1 MNSTL
6 NATVRKAK
14 ECKKDFKKNVR
25 PHIKSAID
33 RRLFN
38 QEQFGKFGLQAYS
51 DVVGSEWAEFV
62 RQYDI
67 YSLNLLSHVYNK
79 NLEKA
84 LKYEQKI
91 LDVKAPMSSS
101 DSYDY
106 YTDDAIW
113 RSIET
118 LKGVE
123 GAIFQLREV
132 LEAEKVIKQHKEAA
146 AKKAAKAVKGKG
158 KKGRGKK

>member
-14 ECKKDFKKNVR
+14 ECKKDFKKYVR

-33 RRLFN
+33 RRRFN
-38 QEQFGKFGLQAYS
+38 LSQNEKFGIQAYT
-51 DVVGSEWAEFV
+51 DVVGDEWAEFV
-62 RQYDI
+62 KQYDI

-113 RSIET
+113 RCTTQLEGM
-118 LKGVE
+118 K

-132 LEAEKVIKQHKEAA
+132 LEAEKVIKRHKEAV
-146 AKKAAKAVKGKG
+146 AKKSAKAVKGKG